1 MKRLLQKYLLFVLI
15 IGLLIEL
22 NVSGKSIKTDRKNG
36 KTKKAKIERKH
47 QQYLN
52 GIWNRIGK
60 RAKEVDAIL
69 DISKITFLNIFLI

>member
-15 IGLLIEL
+15 IGLLIEM
-22 NVSGKSIKTDRKNG
+22 NVSGKGIKTDRNNG

-47 QQYLN
+47 LH